1 MPKTH
6 KDEHDVTYA
15 KSIKIAVPLAVLLAA
30 GILLATRGD
39 SPSEAAAAAGQ
50 TLAIVDPF
58 TSPTPDG
65 ATVGAVFAKIVNPT
79 NKADRL
85 VGVQCAAAREMQMHE
100 TVEEGGVLR
109 MVHRP
114 EGYEIPA
121 RGVMELKPGGAH
133 LMLID
138 LFAPLRMGETIAVKL
153 VFREAGIME
162 ITVPVKDMLSA
173 ATSCCATKDG

>member
-1 MPKTH
+1 MPKEH
-6 KDEHDVTYA
+6 KEGHDLIHA
-15 KSIKIAVPLAVLLAA
+15 KNMKIAAPLAVLLAT
-30 GILLATRGD
+30 GLLLATRD
-39 SPSEAAAAAGQ
+39 HASSEAVAAGQ
-50 TLAIVDPF
+50 ALTIVDPF

-100 TVEEGGVLR
+100 TVEDGGVLR

-121 RGVMELKPGGAH
+121 GGVMELRPGGAH

-138 LFAPLRMGETIAVKL
+138 LVAPLRMGETIAVRL
-153 VFREAGIME
+153 VFQEAGAME

-173 ATSCCATKDG
+173 STSCCATKDG

>member
-1 MPKTH
+1 M
-6 KDEHDVTYA
+6 TYA
-15 KSIKIAVPLAVLLAA
+15 KSIKITVPLAVLLAA
-30 GILLATRGD
+30 GILLATWGD
-39 SPSEAAAAAGQ
+39 SPSEAVAAGQ

-65 ATVGAVFAKIVNPT
+65 ATVGAVFARIVNPT

-100 TVEEGGVLR
+100 TVEEGGVLS

-138 LFAPLRMGETIAVKL
+138 LVAPLRMGETIAVKL
-153 VFREAGIME
+153 VFREAGTME

-173 ATSCCATKDG
+173 STSCCATKDG